1 MQDDFI
7 YTKYLEKQICRD
19 EKQIGGCPGQRV
31 GGGLPAN
38 RHEETFRQWK
48 HSETA
53 VW

>member
-38 RHEETFRQWK
+38 RHEETFGAV
-48 HSETA
+48 ETF
-53 VW
+53 

>member
-19 EKQIGGCPGQRV
+19 EKQISGCPVQRV
-31 GGGLPAN
+31 VGDYLQIGMKKHLG
-38 RHEETFRQWK
+38 QWK

-53 VW
+53 V